1 MVLDILDATNL
12 ERNLYLSLQLL
23 ELQQP
28 LVIALNMMDALGKQK
43 RTINLKKLA
52 YLLDVPV
59 IGISALKKSN
69 LTKLITELKNTVQ
82 IPTVPIY
89 DDRLENALAMIVEQL
104 QDSNFKKN
112 LRWYAI
118 KLFEGDQKIW

>member
-1 MVLDILDATNL
+1 M
-12 ERNLYLSLQLL
+12 
-23 ELQQP
+23 
-28 LVIALNMMDALGKQK
+28 ALNMMDALGKQK

-89 DDRLENALAMIVEQL
+89 DDRLENALTMIVEQL
-104 QDSNFKKN
+104 QDSNFKKICGGMLLN
-112 LRWYAI
+112 YLKVI
-118 KLFEGDQKIW
+118 KKFGRN

>member
-1 MVLDILDATNL
+1 M
-12 ERNLYLSLQLL
+12 
-23 ELQQP
+23 
-28 LVIALNMMDALGKQK
+28 
-43 RTINLKKLA
+43 
-52 YLLDVPV
+52 